1 MNDIPI
7 PEPGPNQ
14 VLIKVVAA
22 SLCHSDLMQNLRP
35 DGPPVTLGH
44 EGVGIVE
51 KLHPSAE
58 GHGFKKGDRVGALY
72 FNGCCY
78 TCEGCDVHQLHCTAN
93 WKLMGMSADGFFGE
107 YTVVDWQNLAHLPD
121 DIELNKYS
129 PIFCAGITGST
140 AP

>member
-1 MNDIPI
+1 MRAAQWDKSQQKVVLNDIPI

-14 VLIKVVAA
+14 VLMKVVAA

-58 GHGFKKGDRVGALY
+58 GKGFKKGDRVGALY

-78 TCEGCDVHQLHCTAN
+78 EWRDATCTNFTAN
-93 WKLMGMSADGFFGE
+93 
-107 YTVVDWQNLAHLPD
+107 Q
-121 DIELNKYS
+121 
-129 PIFCAGITGST
+129 TGN
-140 AP
+140 